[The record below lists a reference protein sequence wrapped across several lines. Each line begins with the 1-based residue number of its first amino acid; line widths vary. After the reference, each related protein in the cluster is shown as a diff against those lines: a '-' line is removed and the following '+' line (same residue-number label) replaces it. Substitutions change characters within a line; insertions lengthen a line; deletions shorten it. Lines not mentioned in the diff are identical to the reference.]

1 MSAIAVQDII
11 EQIKQLPEAD
21 RLLLE
26 RRLTELAESEW
37 RLAANQAR
45 EDARAKGIDQTTIDR
60 AIDDLRRPQ

>member
-11 EQIKQLPEAD
+11 EQIKQLPESD

-26 RRLTELAESEW
+26 RRLTELADSEW
-37 RLAANQAR
+37 RQTANQAR